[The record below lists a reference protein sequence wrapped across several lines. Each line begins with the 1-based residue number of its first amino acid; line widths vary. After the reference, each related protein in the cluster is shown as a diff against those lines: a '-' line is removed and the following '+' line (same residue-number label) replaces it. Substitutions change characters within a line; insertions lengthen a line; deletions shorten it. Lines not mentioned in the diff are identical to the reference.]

1 MKNLIE
7 VKKIKQIK
15 RNKKSIGLC
24 HGVFD
29 ILHYGHLKH
38 FEAAKKSVIIYLFQ
52 LHLINISKKVLTDL
66 FIMMMSVFQY
76 LKV

>member
-7 VKKIKQIK
+7 VKKKIKQIK

-29 ILHYGHLKH
+29 ICIM
-38 FEAAKKSVIIYLFQ
+38 VI
-52 LHLINISKKVLTDL
+52 
-66 FIMMMSVFQY
+66 
-76 LKV
+76 